1 LNLFKPPRI
10 RLHLLGPAI
19 AIIVAGTMVPIELRR
34 PSLSYIH
41 DPFDPADI
49 FNNILLYMPLGI
61 ALARTSWLRAL
72 LAGLSLATVA
82 ETLQLGYVD
91 RVPSFWDIASNTA
104 GAVVGYLVARL
115 FVARKGKEPVSL
127 PLYRPLA
134 AAAAPLAVLG
144 TLALLHPRVPSDF
157 SNWSPAFHLAAGN
170 ELTGNRA
177 WSGTISGFSIYP
189 FALSSPQIGQLAGL
203 GDGSKAAAILGRPLA
218 GAMGTQEGTL
228 PFGRPLLSR
237 PEELTLYQTLVKQN
251 QLTLLVWFRTDSL
264 KQNGPARI
272 VTYSQDPRNRNFT
285 LGQIGSTLTFRV
297 RTPASGPNGAE
308 PPLYTGP
315 VLSLNHIY
323 FVAATYDGRVS
334 RLYVDGKLAA
344 HADLGAERP
353 RLPHRVWSMLPGS
366 LPIRQIE
373 LCGAEVLL
381 SGLFAIGIFAVS
393 GVPPRRLERY
403 LTGMAAGVAIGAIV
417 WIFAVSDP
425 WLGSRILLECVAAG
439 WLISA
444 SVAADT
450 SDVV

>member
-1 LNLFKPPRI
+1 MI
-10 RLHLLGPAI
+10 
-19 AIIVAGTMVPIELRR
+19 PIELRR

-41 DPFDPADI
+41 DPFDPPDI

-72 LAGLSLATVA
+72 LAGLALATMA

-104 GAVVGYLVARL
+104 GAVAGYLVARL
-115 FVARKGKEPVSL
+115 FVAHERKEPVSL
-127 PLYRPLA
+127 RLYRPLA
-134 AAAAPLAVLG
+134 AAAAPLALLG

-157 SNWSPAFHLAAGN
+157 SNWNSAFHLAAGN

-189 FALSSPQIGQLAGL
+189 FALSASQVEQLAAP
-203 GDGSKAAAILGRPLA
+203 GDGSHAEAILGKPLA
-218 GAMGTQEGTL
+218 GAMGTEGTL
-228 PFGRPLLSR
+228 PFGRPLLSG

-251 QLTLLVWFRTDSL
+251 QLTLLVWFRTDNL

-272 VTYSQDPRNRNFT
+272 VTYSQDPRNRNFA

-315 VLSLNHIY
+315 VLSLNHNC
-323 FVAATYDGRVS
+323 FVAAVYDGRVS
-334 RLYVDGKLAA
+334 RVYVDGKLAA
-344 HADLGAERP
+344 RADLGAERP
-353 RLPHRVWSMLPGS
+353 RLPYRVLPWLPGS

-393 GVPPRRLERY
+393 GVPPRRSERY
-403 LTGMAAGVAIGAIV
+403 LTGAAAGVAIGAIV

-450 SDVV
+450 GPGVEEG